1 MFPCSFLIE
10 KGHINPA
17 QEEVKFANMCIDYL
31 NLPAFMEVPSEEHI
45 LQGTYALMNYAVLYW
60 VRHLEAG
67 LEHIKRDDQLLPEL
81 AESLEAF
88 LDQHWNSPTAIFNI
102 SKRNSER
109 LKLFES
115 YTFHQ
120 KLQEATVSMRKQL
133 TFFGKMEKR
142 EKALD
147 LEDMVIGIRTSI
159 ERVLLDTTKQSKLK
173 NMEDIYGENLFRCP
187 RFSCQSFTNGFPSV
201 DERDR
206 HVQKHERPFLCTDQG
221 CPQSTFGFTSESER
235 NKHMKYMHSTAHID
249 AQEFPTDQDVKESLK
264 SLRDQEQT
272 MNQDISQP
280 PPVVVQDP
288 EPNQEPLTIPRLK
301 GPRKKGPKR
310 DLTCEHCSK
319 TFTKKYNLDSHLKT
333 HSNERQF
340 SCSVCG
346 RAFARNNDRWRHMSS
361 HEEGAFKCEGHLKDG
376 TQWGCGKSFAR
387 ADILSSHHKSKT
399 GQKCILPF
407 LQEQTSVTT

>member
-1 MFPCSFLIE
+1 
-10 KGHINPA
+10 
-17 QEEVKFANMCIDYL
+17 MCIDYL
-31 NLPAFMEVPSEEHI
+31 NLPAFTEEPSEEHI

-67 LEHIKRDDQLLPEL
+67 LEHIKTDDQLLPEL

-109 LKLFES
+109 LKFFES

-142 EKALD
+142 ETALD
-147 LEDMVIGIRTSI
+147 LEDMVIGIRTSL
-159 ERVLLDTTKQSKLK
+159 ERVLLDTTKQSRLK

-187 RFSCQSFTNGFPSV
+187 RFSCQSFTNGFPSA

-221 CPQSTFGFTSESER
+221 CPQSTFGFTSENER
-235 NKHMKYMHSTAHID
+235 NRHMKDMHATVHID
-249 AQEFPTDQDVKESLK
+249 AQEFPTDQDVEQSLK
-264 SLRDQEQT
+264 PLVDQEKA
-272 MNQDISQP
+272 MERDISQP
-280 PPVVVQDP
+280 PPAVVQDP
-288 EPNQEPLTIPRLK
+288 EPNQEPHTIPRLK
-301 GPRKKGPKR
+301 RPRKKEPKR

-361 HEEGAFKCEGHLKDG
+361 HKEGAFKCEGYLKDG

-387 ADILSSHHKSKT
+387 ADILSSHHKSKI